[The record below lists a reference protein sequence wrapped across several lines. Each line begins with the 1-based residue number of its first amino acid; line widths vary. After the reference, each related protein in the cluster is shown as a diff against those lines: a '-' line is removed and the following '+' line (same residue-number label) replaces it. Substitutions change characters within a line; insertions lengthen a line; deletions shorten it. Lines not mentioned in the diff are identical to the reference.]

1 MSTQTKAIYEFGM
14 FRLNPGERLLLRE
27 LVPVQLP
34 PKAFDA
40 LVVMVE
46 NRGRLLGKDEL
57 LRIVW
62 PDSFVEESN
71 LAQHVSILRKALR
84 DGEDGLQYI
93 ETVPRHGY
101 RFIAEVRELAGV
113 ASDSNILHSAV
124 SASAVSASAVSGN
137 DQPLLARVPK
147 GVPEARVPKEV
158 PEGATGVSRRPRRRV
173 WGPVFAAAALL
184 LLAVFIWMRLPGKT
198 ARRVGPEPIQS
209 LAVLPL
215 QNLSADPD
223 QEYFADGMTE
233 ALITDL
239 AKIPGLKVIS
249 RTSIMQYKGSH
260 KKLPQ
265 IAQELGV
272 DAIIEG
278 AVLRSGDRVRITAQ
292 LVRAATD
299 QHIWAESYER
309 DLRDLVALQDDV
321 ARSIA
326 TQIQKKV
333 APPSQQ
339 QVAAAADPQAREDYL
354 KGRYFWNL
362 RTEAGY
368 LKAIEYFQAAIN
380 EDPQYAQAYAGSADA
395 YALLGS
401 MTASKTPRE
410 TAMPKA
416 KQMALMALK
425 LDDSLADAHTSLA
438 FVEMHYEWKFR
449 EAEQE
454 FKRAIDL
461 NPNYSVAHHWY
472 AYDLAALGRMDEAV
486 AEIERARQADPL
498 SAIINTDDAE
508 ILYFARRYDEALQQA
523 HATLEMDPNFA
534 HAHRVL
540 ERIYNEKG
548 MFPQAIA
555 EGQRAVALSG
565 DDVWML
571 LDLANTYALAGMKSQ
586 MEDCLKRVAA
596 VSPGGTVPDTGT
608 VAEIDA
614 AMGDRDAAFNVLE
627 NEYRRRDGALIL
639 LRADPRFDS
648 LRPDPRFQQLARRVG
663 LPQ

>member
-1 MSTQTKAIYEFGM
+1 MSVQTKAIFEFGSY
-14 FRLNPGERLLLRE
+14 RLNPTERLLLRE
-27 LVPVQLP
+27 QVPVPLP

-57 LRIVW
+57 LKTVW

-84 DGEDGLQYI
+84 DGEDGFQYI
-93 ETVPRHGY
+93 ETVPRYGY
-101 RFIAEVRELAGV
+101 RFIAQVRELDGV
-113 ASDSNILHSAV
+113 AVDANVPPDPKPGQAPLPDVSESALPE
-124 SASAVSASAVSGN
+124 N
-137 DQPLLARVPK
+137 T
-147 GVPEARVPKEV
+147 VPE
-158 PEGATGVSRRPRRRV
+158 SIRPRHRFR
-173 WGPVFAAAALL
+173 GPTYAVAALAL
-184 LLAVFIWMRLPGKT
+184 LLAVVISTSPLWKRL
-198 ARRVGPEPIQS
+198 RHSGPQPIES

-215 QNLSADPD
+215 QNLSADPA

-249 RTSIMQYKGSH
+249 RTSIMQYKNSH

-265 IAQELGV
+265 IARELDV

-292 LVRAATD
+292 LVRGTTD

-321 ARSIA
+321 SRSIA
-326 TQIQKKV
+326 GQIQKEI
-333 APPSQQ
+333 APSAPQRL
-339 QVAAAADPQAREDYL
+339 AAADPQAREDYL

-368 LKAIEYFQAAIN
+368 LKAIDYFQAAIN

-401 MTASKTPRE
+401 MPSSKIPRE

-416 KQMALMALK
+416 KETALAALR
-425 LDDSLADAHTSLA
+425 LDDTLADAHTSLA

-449 EAEQE
+449 EAEKE

-461 NPNYSVAHHWY
+461 NPNYSIAHHWY
-472 AYDLAALGRMDEAV
+472 AYDLAAMGRMDEAV
-486 AEIERARQADPL
+486 AEVKLARQTDPL
-498 SAIINTDDAE
+498 SAIINTDMAE
-508 ILYFARRYDEALQQA
+508 ILYFARRYDEALLQA
-523 HATLEMDPNFA
+523 RAIIEMDPNFA
-534 HAHRVL
+534 HAHRVV
-540 ERIYNEKG
+540 ERIYAEKH
-548 MFPQAIA
+548 MFPEAIA
-555 EGQRAVALSG
+555 EGQRAVALAG
-565 DDVWML
+565 NDPWML
-571 LDLANTYALAGMKSQ
+571 IELAGTYALCGQKTEMQDTLNRATKI
-586 MEDCLKRVAA
+586 
-596 VSPGGTVPDTGT
+596 SPGGVLPVVG
-608 VAEIDA
+608 VAAEIYV
-614 AMGDRDAAFNVLE
+614 AMGEVDRAFEVLE
-627 NEYRRRDGALIL
+627 SLYRRREGGLIL
-639 LRADPRFDS
+639 LNADPRFDS
-648 LRPDPRFQQLARRVG
+648 LKSDHRFQQLLQRVG
-663 LPQ
+663 VPN